1 MKSRYERETRA
12 AYQDTQRAEEYQ
24 QQTRRLT
31 WARLATWRELGQVR
45 RMLAECRLGSGDLVL
60 DAPCG
65 TGIAGQL
72 LGQSGVSVV
81 ALDIAMEMM
90 ALAREDY
97 RVDRLCGFVRADM
110 KALPFPARAFT
121 GALVLGFM
129 HRVPDSLQNAVLRD
143 LVRVVDRYLILTF
156 SVDNRFQRFKRSV
169 LQRMHGRRYT
179 APVPRTLAD
188 IRLSLEAQ
196 GLSVRRCR
204 SVLPAL
210 SSSVVILA
218 ERT

>member
-1 MKSRYERETRA
+1 
-12 AYQDTQRAEEYQ
+12 
-24 QQTRRLT
+24 
-31 WARLATWRELGQVR
+31 
-45 RMLAECRLGSGDLVL
+45 
-60 DAPCG
+60 
-65 TGIAGQL
+65 
-72 LGQSGVSVV
+72 
-81 ALDIAMEMM
+81 MM

-97 RVDRLCGFVRADM
+97 RVDRLFGFGRADM
-110 KALPFPARAFT
+110 KALPFSARAFT

-129 HRVPDSLQNAVLRD
+129 HRVPDSLQEAVLRD

-169 LQRMHGRRYT
+169 LQRIHGRRYT

-204 SVLPAL
+204 SVFPAL